1 MSSLSDDVTQLCVNI
16 HINELES
23 FRLDGVR
30 SDETFS
36 QIMDQ
41 FIQERCMPKI
51 CRLHKF
57 ALLPSDIEKSVLS
70 KLKDPKKNRKELL
83 KELIHVQMNDS
94 IGQSTYAMF
103 ISKENTIHLQLS
115 PTISPNESKYTVLWT
130 TTNNIKYLPL
140 DIFGK
145 CNDEIYDRHQL
156 KK

>member
-16 HINELES
+16 HINEVET

-36 QIMDQ
+36 QVMDQ
-41 FIQERCMPKI
+41 FIQERCMPK
-51 CRLHKF
+51 LSKHKF

-70 KLKDPKKNRKELL
+70 KQKDPKKKRKELL

-103 ISKENTIHLQLS
+103 ISRENTMHLQLS
-115 PTISPNESKYTVLWT
+115 PPIPPQESKYKLLD
-130 TTNNIKYLPL
+130 YLCL
-140 DIFGK
+140 LRIQILIIDYIHT
-145 CNDEIYDRHQL
+145 RS
-156 KK
+156 